1 MKIALPISG
10 DLINSHFGR
19 SESFAFANIEEKRIL
34 DIEVVSTL
42 GLVHNHDGLVNL
54 FVHKG
59 VEAVI
64 ANGIGQG
71 AINAIKDKG
80 FELIRGAS
88 GRYIDVLQQYI
99 DGTLEDKNIVC
110 SNHKKHSEK

>member
-10 DLINSHFGR
+10 DVVNSHFGR
-19 SESFAFANIEEKRIL
+19 SESFAFATIEEKRIL
-34 DIEVVSTL
+34 DIEVVSTEE
-42 GLVHNHDGLVNL
+42 LVHNHDGLVNL
-54 FVHKG
+54 FIHKG

-110 SNHKKHSEK
+110 NNHKKHSEK